1 MLVRCQAQ
9 VQSRSNTEWLGTLN
23 TLDQRSMS
31 WGLGVVRGY
40 KGSSV
45 HGCEGEC
52 VLILGL
58 FTVYEAST
66 LSSRPACEVSVTR
79 GHASTAFLSSQVFR
93 PQYPVPGTIGPEVRH
108 GAQPLVPTSLF
119 IPLAAKWRAQSQ
131 ALSSLLISQRSS
143 SNVVSLLPAQSPT
156 PALSL
161 GRLQRKSRNPDP

>member
-1 MLVRCQAQ
+1 
-9 VQSRSNTEWLGTLN
+9 
-23 TLDQRSMS
+23 MS

-66 LSSRPACEVSVTR
+66 LSSRSACEVSVTR

-93 PQYPVPGTIGPEVRH
+93 PQYPVPGTIGPKVRH